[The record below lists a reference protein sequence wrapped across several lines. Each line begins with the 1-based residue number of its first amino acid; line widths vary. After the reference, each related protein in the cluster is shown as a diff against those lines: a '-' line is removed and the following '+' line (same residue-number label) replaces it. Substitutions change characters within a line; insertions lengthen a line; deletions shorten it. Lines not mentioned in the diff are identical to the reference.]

1 MSSTQSTQSAQSKSR
16 ESRAVQQFRVLGVAE
31 IEPTQIGR
39 RLDETALTALA
50 DSVRECGVRQPVL
63 VRPRT
68 EGGYRLIAGERR
80 LRAARIAGIERI
92 PALVCR
98 YGDDAGLEVA
108 LIENMKNDDLSRVE
122 NARVCGTLVNELGLT
137 YLQIAKRIGRSKAGV
152 ANLVSLLDLSQEILE
167 SMERGE
173 LGMNHGLA
181 LLDVGDP
188 EVRGELARKAAKKQ
202 WASKKGWSVA
212 TLAAHI
218 RASNEGAA
226 LAGDES
232 VSLAM
237 CRGKEQYQDETSH
250 AVAKAWGDVLGAE
263 VKVRLNARGQ
273 IRLEVD
279 FTSPGAALDA
289 AGRLDQEVSR

>member
-1 MSSTQSTQSAQSKSR
+1 MSSTHSMQLTQSTSG
-16 ESRAVQQFRVLGVAE
+16 ESRAVQQFRVLRVAE
-31 IEPTQIGR
+31 IEPAQPGR
-39 RLDETALTALA
+39 RLDETALAALA

-63 VRPRT
+63 VHPCP

-80 LRAARIAGIERI
+80 RCAARVAGLETI

-98 YGDDAGLEVA
+98 YDDAVTLEMA
-108 LIENMKNDDLSRVE
+108 LIENMKCDKLSRVE
-122 NARVCGTLVNELGLT
+122 NARVCGTLANELGLT
-137 YLQIAKRIGRSKAGV
+137 YLQIAKRMGRSKAGV

-237 CRGKEQYQDETSH
+237 CRGKEQYQDKTSH